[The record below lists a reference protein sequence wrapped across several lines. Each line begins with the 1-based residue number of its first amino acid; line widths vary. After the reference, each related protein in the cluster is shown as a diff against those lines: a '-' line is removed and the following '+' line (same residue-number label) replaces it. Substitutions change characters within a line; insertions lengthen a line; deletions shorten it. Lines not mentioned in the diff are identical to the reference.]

1 MPAFGDMSRDR
12 DLLLTEIERDVAPS
26 VAFVALTAASCAI
39 ATFGLLGNSVAVI
52 IGAMLIAPL
61 MTPIIALAFAIIS
74 GRLKV
79 FRQACV
85 LLVIGSLL
93 SVCFS
98 ALLAALVNL
107 PIPGAE
113 ILARSDPNLL
123 DLGVALAAGAIAG
136 YARVREGIAESVG
149 GAAIA
154 VALMPPLCVI
164 GIGLA
169 LRNWELAY
177 GAALLFATN
186 LTGIALAC
194 ASVFAVTGYATHHAR
209 GGLITTAVLV
219 IAIAVPLGFTT
230 ARLLDQSRLE
240 ASLRNALLNDTQTFK
255 RVQLVSTSVDWLS
268 RPIHVNLLVRAQNP
282 VTTTQVAFLESFA
295 ERKLRRSLRLV
306 VEVSPISAV
315 RATNSDR

>member
-1 MPAFGDMSRDR
+1 MNRDPEV
-12 DLLLTEIERDVAPS
+12 LLTEIERDVVPS
-26 VAFVALTAASCAI
+26 RAFVALTAASCAI

-74 GRLKV
+74 GRLNV
-79 FRQACV
+79 FRQACF
-85 LLVIGSLL
+85 LLAIGSALA
-93 SVCFS
+93 VGFS
-98 ALLAALVNL
+98 ALLAAVVNL

-154 VALMPPLCVI
+154 VALMPPLCVV

-169 LRNWELAY
+169 SRNWELAY
-177 GAALLFATN
+177 GAGLLFATN

-194 ASVFAVTGYATHHAR
+194 ASVFAANGYATHHAR

-219 IAIAVPLGFTT
+219 VATAVPLGFAT
-230 ARLLDQSRLE
+230 ARLIEQSRLE
-240 ASLRNALLNDTQTFK
+240 ASLRHALLADTQTFR
-255 RVQLVSTSVDWLS
+255 RVQLVTTSVDWLS
-268 RPIHVNLLVRAQNP
+268 RPIRVDLLVRAQRP
-282 VTTTQVAFLESFA
+282 VTVTQVSFLQSFA
-295 ERKLRRSLRLV
+295 ERTIRRSLRLV
-306 VEVSPISAV
+306 VEVSQISAV
-315 RATNSDR
+315 SATPVAQ